1 MNAFNLLQDMRHLLI
16 IDLRPADTF
25 KLGHIRKSLNVE
37 MATLN
42 KVIMSAMLK
51 PDPQF
56 ASKYEGDDLKR
67 VLFIFPD
74 DAPISFEKLIS

>member
-16 IDLRPADTF
+16 IDVRPAEAF

-37 MATLN
+37 MATLS

-51 PDPQF
+51 PDTQF

-74 DAPISFEKLIS
+74 EYPTSLEKVIS

>member
-16 IDLRPADTF
+16 IDLRPAEAF

-37 MATLN
+37 MATLS

-51 PDPQF
+51 PDTQF

-74 DAPISFEKLIS
+74 EYPTSLEKVIS

>member
-16 IDLRPADTF
+16 IDLRPAEAF

-37 MATLN
+37 MATIS

-51 PDPQF
+51 PDTQF

-74 DAPISFEKLIS
+74 DYSTSLEKVIS